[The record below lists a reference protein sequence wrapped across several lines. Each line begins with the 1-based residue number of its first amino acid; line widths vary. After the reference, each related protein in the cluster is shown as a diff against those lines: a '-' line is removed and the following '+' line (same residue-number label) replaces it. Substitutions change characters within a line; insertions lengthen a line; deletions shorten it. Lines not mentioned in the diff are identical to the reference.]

1 MQQQLFFTSHGI
13 GQDTQCN
20 LVISNHRTFQEFRS
34 VVSKSAKVKSNSVVQ
49 RLYLF
54 YFIVETWRLF
64 FHGIKTETRREK
76 TLTSKLFTPAIFPFQ
91 NEQGQQRPNNPQ
103 TNKKKLKMKYPSL
116 VFTTS
121 TLLAIHRQS
130 QSKKKKKAWLGR
142 WIVEQ
147 KKIHRHEGFKTT
159 EVIIIRALVIFEH
172 EKSWVLKYSTWN
184 SHQCMGAALCHLRC
198 FQCRF
203 SR

>member
-130 QSKKKKKAWLGR
+130 QSKKKRKLGLAGGLLSR
-142 WIVEQ
+142 KRYIAT
-147 KKIHRHEGFKTT
+147 KGSRRRKSF
-159 EVIIIRALVIFEH
+159 LLEH
-172 EKSWVLKYSTWN
+172 
-184 SHQCMGAALCHLRC
+184 
-198 FQCRF
+198 
-203 SR
+203 